1 MVGHSPGRA
10 PRPRADSLDSLGE
23 EEGEVLSS
31 SEGGSEEGEMVE
43 GYADAQQCLVD
54 SYMYVLLSELRV
66 DKIIKKLFLQFFFFK
81 DKQQSINTT
90 RKIESQI

>member
-66 DKIIKKLFLQFFFFK
+66 GKKNCFAVFFK